1 MRININKVAN
11 IEIEDNTL
19 KYRIPITELFQ
30 DDLNIIEKNLK
41 RKIQSIDNDP
51 NYLVPFEM
59 QILNASLILYYDM
72 EKYKSFEYLRA
83 LEFSEQLKYFSSII
97 QIAKKSSETKTLWN
111 KYNFVLD
118 EYEEKMKVIIY
129 ETNDLK
135 IYETKDSLIGVKEL
149 ILLSLTKLTNIYGK
163 PRRTDF
169 IDPSDEIIQFAET
182 LLQIDDLE
190 DLDHFVNTKM
200 IQLEHFEPEETEVEE
215 KITKNKKWSLKLK
228 SNKSDVK
235 KTENPNQKKKK
246 KNNSK
251 KTYIL
256 LGGAIILAIGLN
268 LALTSLNDSK
278 SAEKNKEN
286 AKKQYHAEVLKKN
299 KLDNKPLSQDE
310 KDKLFDAYQTAL
322 IGEYQKAI
330 ESLENIGYDN
340 LRSVDQ
346 QVLDNL
352 YKKTNQLY
360 KLFDKKPSLVKGI
373 VNEMLANNK
382 GDELIKIQEKMES
395 KSPYV
400 DFEVAYINKD
410 WQKVVELKDE
420 VDLNGRRE
428 KQIVEAFTSL
438 KKYKEA
444 KDFAQKVGNPVL
456 LEEVKAFSE

>member
-19 KYRIPITELFQ
+19 KYRIPITELIQ

-72 EKYKSFEYLRA
+72 EKYKSFEYLRS

-97 QIAKKSSETKTLWN
+97 QIAKNSSETKTLWN

-135 IYETKDSLIGVKEL
+135 IYETKDSLVGVKEL

-169 IDPSDEIIQFAET
+169 IDPSEEIIQFAET

-200 IQLEHFEPEETEVEE
+200 IQTEHIEPEETEVEE
-215 KITKNKKWSLKLK
+215 EITKNKKWSLKLK
-228 SNKSDVK
+228 SNKSDIK
-235 KTENPNQKKKK
+235 KTENPHQKKKKKK

-251 KTYIL
+251 KTYIW
-256 LGGAIILAIGLN
+256 LGGAIILAIGIN
-268 LALTSLNDSK
+268 FALTSSNESK
-278 SAEKNKEN
+278 SAEKNK
-286 AKKQYHAEVLKKN
+286 AKKEYHAEVLKKN
-299 KLDNKPLSQDE
+299 KLDNKPLSHEE

-322 IGEYQKAI
+322 IGENQKAI
-330 ESLENIGYDN
+330 ESLESIGYDN

-352 YKKTNQLY
+352 YKKTNQVY

-382 GDELIKIQEKMES
+382 GDELLKIQEKMES

-444 KDFAQKVGNPVL
+444 KEFAQKVGNPVL
-456 LEEVKAFSE
+456 LEEIKAFSE